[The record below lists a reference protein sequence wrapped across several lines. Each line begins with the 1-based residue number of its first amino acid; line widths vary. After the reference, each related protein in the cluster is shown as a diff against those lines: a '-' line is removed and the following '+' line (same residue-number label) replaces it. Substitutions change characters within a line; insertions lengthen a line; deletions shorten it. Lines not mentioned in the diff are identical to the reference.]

1 MKLYF
6 KFFIVLTL
14 SMNSGLLFSQME
26 EKDSI
31 PITERYIIFEG
42 DTLLIELEEVFL
54 LKKLKFKTSY
64 ERKYYY
70 WFRKKVLKAYPYA
83 QIASD
88 SLEVLN
94 ENLEKF
100 KSKRK
105 KKVYTKK
112 MQKYMEEEFTDQLKK
127 LTRTEGR
134 VLIKLLYRQTGI
146 VVYDLVK
153 DYKSG
158 WKAFWYNSTA
168 KLFKLS
174 LKEKYDPMNVS
185 EDHLIEDI
193 LQRSFIDG
201 VIELKPSKLNINYV
215 ELNKI
220 PIVIPKPKAK

>member
-1 MKLYF
+1 M
-6 KFFIVLTL
+6 
-14 SMNSGLLFSQME
+14 
-26 EKDSI
+26 
-31 PITERYIIFEG
+31 
-42 DTLLIELEEVFL
+42 
-54 LKKLKFKTSY
+54 
-64 ERKYYY
+64 
-70 WFRKKVLKAYPYA
+70 
-83 QIASD
+83 
-88 SLEVLN
+88 
-94 ENLEKF
+94 
-100 KSKRK
+100 
-105 KKVYTKK
+105 
-112 MQKYMEEEFTDQLKK
+112 
-127 LTRTEGR
+127 
-134 VLIKLLYRQTGI
+134 
-146 VVYDLVK
+146 K